1 MGKFSF
7 DRDYSKRVSM
17 HRDNEQHKK
26 RGENLSARKNQIFQK
41 EKQDTLKAEAEKL
54 TTPEIK
60 TSAAAVPGLSD
71 EEIIQQLNMLTE
83 AFRATNGRE
92 EEKALREFAAQ
103 YHLNLRVEAAVSKT
117 DKSAIARMVFNG
129 GVEKPFGGYSE
140 KFADLANYP
149 YKYSIHPGKA
159 EDYKL
164 EDSPIWQ
171 MMSEEPR
178 LAEMKGKMLEALAKA
193 GVRPEMLPEMNLND
207 FKYLMFNH
215 CAVQKGM
222 GFAKLFQAKDENG
235 NPQVKKIKSGASRFF
250 VNDNRTPA
258 NIRKTNIKEM
268 YINEASM
275 NIQEVPVTTSA
286 KQENVKRFIKENP
299 QFKDMLLKV
308 PGAKKEYVEALVKKM
323 ETSGLTDMSKE
334 LERHP
339 DWANQPAIDVH
350 HIINIKDCR
359 LFEAQG
365 KSYAAVN
372 DYENMCIVSNGTL
385 LDALERS
392 NGNSG
397 EKAHSIHGSIH
408 AADMVFKDR
417 AEDGSTK
424 RTMVRLEPQP
434 GVRCMLGFSPD
445 MMIIDQQNQ
454 QQNDNRG
461 LSAEAEK
468 AAANSQA
475 VMRNIQQNSGAMSA

>member
-1 MGKFSF
+1 
-7 DRDYSKRVSM
+7 
-17 HRDNEQHKK
+17 
-26 RGENLSARKNQIFQK
+26 
-41 EKQDTLKAEAEKL
+41 
-54 TTPEIK
+54 
-60 TSAAAVPGLSD
+60 
-71 EEIIQQLNMLTE
+71 
-83 AFRATNGRE
+83 
-92 EEKALREFAAQ
+92 
-103 YHLNLRVEAAVSKT
+103 
-117 DKSAIARMVFNG
+117 
-129 GVEKPFGGYSE
+129 
-140 KFADLANYP
+140 
-149 YKYSIHPGKA
+149 
-159 EDYKL
+159 
-164 EDSPIWQ
+164 

-235 NPQVKKIKSGASRFF
+235 NPLTYR
-250 VNDNRTPA
+250 D
-258 NIRKTNIKEM
+258 IRAAKD
-268 YINEASM
+268 
-275 NIQEVPVTTSA
+275 VPVATSA
-286 KQENVKRFIKENP
+286 KQENVKRFTKENP

-397 EKAHSIHGSIH
+397 EKAHSIHGS
-408 AADMVFKDR
+408 
-417 AEDGSTK
+417 TK

-461 LSAEAEK
+461 LNSEAEK

>member
-7 DRDYSKRVSM
+7 DRDYSQRVSM
-17 HRDNEQHKK
+17 RRDNEQHKK

-41 EKQDTLKAEAEKL
+41 EKQDAEKL

-60 TSAAAVPGLSD
+60 TPAAAIPGLSD

-92 EEKALREFAAQ
+92 EEKALRDFAAQ

-178 LAEMKGKMLEALAKA
+178 LAEMKDKILGALAKA

-235 NPQVKKIKSGASRFF
+235 NPLTYR
-250 VNDNRTPA
+250 D
-258 NIRKTNIKEM
+258 IRAAKD
-268 YINEASM
+268 
-275 NIQEVPVTTSA
+275 VPVATSA

-308 PGAKKEYVEALVKKM
+308 PGAKKEYVEALIKKM

-350 HIINIKDCR
+350 HIVNIKDCR

-397 EKAHSIHGSIH
+397 EKAHSIHGSIYS
-408 AADMVFKDR
+408 ADMVFKDR

-445 MMIIDQQNQ
+445 MMIIDQQSQ

-461 LSAEAEK
+461 LSTEAEK
-468 AAANSQA
+468 AAANSQT